1 MRFPDAEIITIDL
14 LRHGEP
20 VGGRMLRGSTDHPL
34 SEAGWQQVT
43 DAVMQHAVN
52 GHLPY
57 DAIVTSPLMR
67 CREFALWLGEEFDL
81 PVQVE
86 DDLVELQL
94 GQWEGKTYAQVF
106 AEEGT
111 ERMRAFW
118 HDPAKVSPPGGETI
132 QAFDARLADVWQQL
146 LINPPGK
153 HVLIVSHLFVCNGLL
168 RQVIEQPLS
177 RIMAM
182 DLPYAAMSR
191 VRHERHALGETTFIE
206 WIGR

>member
-1 MRFPDAEIITIDL
+1 MRFSDASTTTIDL

-34 SEAGWQQVT
+34 SDAGWQQVT
-43 DAVMQHAVN
+43 DAVMRHTVE

-81 PVQVE
+81 PVLVE
-86 DDLVELQL
+86 DDLAELHL
-94 GQWEGKTYAQVF
+94 GQWEGKTYAEVT
-106 AEEGT
+106 AAEGT
-111 ERMRAFW
+111 VRMSAFW
-118 HDPAKVSPPGGETI
+118 HNPAEISPPDGETL
-132 QAFDARLADVWQQL
+132 QAFDARLAEVWRRL
-146 LINPPGK
+146 LLQPPGQ
-153 HVLIVSHLFVCNGLL
+153 HVLVVAHLFVCNGLL
-168 RQVIEQPLS
+168 RQVLEQPLS
-177 RIMAM
+177 RVLAM

-191 VRHERHALGETTFIE
+191 VRHERHALGETSFIE

>member
-1 MRFPDAEIITIDL
+1 MRFSDASATTIDL

-34 SEAGWQQVT
+34 SDAGWQQVT
-43 DAVMQHAVN
+43 DAVMRHTVE

-86 DDLVELQL
+86 DDLAELHL
-94 GQWEGKTYAQVF
+94 GQWEGKTYAEVT
-106 AEEGT
+106 AVEGT
-111 ERMRAFW
+111 ARMGAFW
-118 HDPAKVSPPGGETI
+118 HNPAEVAPPDGETL
-132 QAFDARLADVWQQL
+132 QAFDARLAEVWRRL
-146 LINPPGK
+146 LLHPPGQ
-153 HVLIVSHLFVCNGLL
+153 HVLIVAHLFVCNGLL
-168 RQVIEQPLS
+168 RQVLEQPLS
-177 RIMAM
+177 RVLAM

-191 VRHERHALGETTFIE
+191 VRHERHALGDTSFIE

>member
-1 MRFPDAEIITIDL
+1 MRFPDAEITTIDL

-34 SEAGWQQVT
+34 SESGWQQVS
-43 DAVMQHAVN
+43 DAVMRHTVE

-86 DDLVELQL
+86 EDLTELHL
-94 GQWEGKTYAQVF
+94 GRWEGKTYDQVY

-111 ERMRAFW
+111 ERMSAFW
-118 HDPAKVSPPGGETI
+118 YNPTTVSPPNGETI
-132 QAFDARLADVWQQL
+132 QAFDARLAEVWQHL
-146 LINPPGK
+146 LANPPGK
-153 HVLIVSHLFVCNGLL
+153 HVLVVAHLFVCNGLL

-177 RIMAM
+177 RVLAM
-182 DLPYAAMSR
+182 DLPYAALSR
-191 VRHERHALGETTFIE
+191 VRHERHLLGETSFVE

>member
-1 MRFPDAEIITIDL
+1 MRFPDAEITTIDL

-34 SEAGWQQVT
+34 SETGWQQVT
-43 DAVMQHAVN
+43 DAVMRHAVE

-86 DDLVELQL
+86 DDLAELHL
-94 GQWEGKTYAQVF
+94 GQWEGKTHAQVF

-111 ERMRAFW
+111 ERMSAFW
-118 HDPAKVSPPGGETI
+118 YDPTTVSPPDGETI
-132 QAFDARLADVWQQL
+132 QAFDARLAEVWQQL
-146 LINPPGK
+146 LISPPGK
-153 HVLIVSHLFVCNGLL
+153 HVLVVAHLFVCNGLL

-177 RIMAM
+177 RVLAM
-182 DLPYAAMSR
+182 DLPYAALSR
-191 VRHERHALGETTFIE
+191 VRHERHLLGATTFVE

>member
-1 MRFPDAEIITIDL
+1 MRFPDAEITTIDL

-34 SEAGWQQVT
+34 SETGWQQVT
-43 DAVMQHAVN
+43 DAVMRQTID
-52 GHLPY
+52 GQLPY
-57 DAIVTSPLMR
+57 DAIVTSPLTR

-86 DDLVELQL
+86 EAFAELHL
-94 GQWEGKTYAQVF
+94 GRWEGKTHAQVF

-111 ERMRAFW
+111 ERMSAFW
-118 HDPAKVSPPGGETI
+118 FDPAAVSPPGGETL
-132 QAFDARLADVWQQL
+132 QAFDTRLAEAWQPL
-146 LINPPGK
+146 LSHPPGK
-153 HVLIVSHLFVCNGLL
+153 HVLVVAHLFVCNGLL

-177 RIMAM
+177 RVLTM

-191 VRHERHALGETTFIE
+191 VRHERHALGATSFVE